1 MEAELISLVEEL
13 SGRPEVL
20 GVALFGSV
28 ARGHNRPDSD
38 IDVYV
43 LVDEGSWRDVE
54 GRGDQRFEFVY
65 ASEEASRAFWQ
76 ASPDE
81 FVHQWADARILLD
94 KHGKLNAFRK
104 EAKELRKEGKSA
116 LDGRTVR
123 HRQFDAEDQ
132 LRAVRALTGSDPATA
147 ALVLH
152 RLVEALTELAFSL
165 QPEWVPAPK
174 ERLKRLRE
182 TSTLLAGA
190 FEDFYRSHDLDDK
203 IEAADRLVA
212 LTFSSS
218 SHA

>member
-1 MEAELISLVEEL
+1 MKAELISLVDEL

-20 GVALFGSV
+20 GAALFGSA
-28 ARGHNRPDSD
+28 ARGDNRPDSD

-81 FVHQWADARILLD
+81 FVQQWADARILLD

-104 EAKELRKEGKSA
+104 EAEELRKEGRSA

-132 LRAVRALTGSDPATA
+132 LRAVRALSGSDPAAA

-165 QPEWVPAPK
+165 QSEWVPAPK

-182 TSTLLAGA
+182 TSTQLAGA
-190 FEDFYRSHDLDDK
+190 FDDFYRSHDLDDK
-203 IEAADRLVA
+203 IEAAARLVA
-212 LTFSSS
+212 RTFP
-218 SHA
+218 AT